1 MTEATTTTPLCSIMH
16 KYGSDK
22 GLGRHNYTKEYYN
35 LFNNRRFDVK
45 TVFELGIGT
54 TNMRMQSS
62 MGASGVPGASL
73 RGWREFFPNAAIH
86 GADMDRNVLIREERI
101 ETHYVDST
109 SELSVMS
116 LWESPSLIPLKF
128 DIMVDDCIHRAYSNF
143 NFLIN
148 SYHKLNVGGVY
159 IIEDVLTKEEN
170 LNEYKYRLELLLK
183 RVNFKY
189 EILNI
194 PHPNNKIDNC
204 IVKLTDFDVIK

>member
-1 MTEATTTTPLCSIMH
+1 MTDATATTPLCSIMH

-54 TNMRMQSS
+54 TNRFIPTN
-62 MGASGVPGASL
+62 MGPKGTPGASL
-73 RGWREFFPNAAIH
+73 RGWREFFPNAIIY
-86 GADMDRNVLIREERI
+86 GADIDKSVLIREERI
-101 ETHYVDST
+101 ESYYVDQT

-116 LWESPSLIPLKF
+116 LWESPALKDLKF
-128 DIMVDDCIHRAYSNF
+128 DLMVDDSLHRSGPNF

-159 IIEDVLTKEEN
+159 IIEDVLVKEDN
-170 LNEYKYRLELLLK
+170 INEYRNRLELLLK

-204 IVKLTDFDVIK
+204 IVKLTGFDVIK